1 MKKIFLFLLSL
12 CTATSF
18 VSAQNDKVML
28 SENCLYLGGK
38 SYLGPGAYLASQLG
52 IRDNKLASFNVPKG
66 MALQVFELDRYMGKT
81 ETFYSS
87 VICLSSSWKSKV
99 SSVKVFF
106 IDDPANGGD
115 NTVLPIEEND
125 GNNLPPQ
132 GDKVI
137 FYKDI
142 KYSGMSR
149 RVNTGNFNSSDLG
162 FLSGQVSSVYIPYGL
177 TLNVRDNAGRTYSFS
192 GSQSTLSQFG
202 WDNKIVSGSIQTSGS
217 GGGNTLPPQGDK
229 VIFYGDAKY
238 SGMARAF
245 SNGSFSPSDLG
256 FLLQNIS
263 SIYIPAGTT
272 LKVYNTQS
280 GTRTF
285 TASVPDLSQY
295 GWDNQVSTGII
306 SGGSTGGGTL
316 PPQGDKVIFY
326 RDMKYSGVAKAIG
339 QGNFGSGTLGTLTSA
354 VSSIYV
360 PYGMSVMVN
369 DRYGNSQTFTS
380 SISNLAQYGWD
391 NKISSGFINSGGQ
404 QGGNGPGQGNA
415 NTVNLYTETGYRGTV
430 TPCSEGAIASLGAG
444 VDNNISS
451 IQVPSGFAV
460 TVYDGT
466 NLSGTNITF
475 RGPVTNLATYGW
487 NKKISSVY
495 VFRL

>member
-1 MKKIFLFLLSL
+1 MKKIFLSLLFIA
-12 CTATSF
+12 TAIPVLF
-18 VSAQNDKVML
+18 AQNDKVML
-28 SENCLYLGGK
+28 SENCLYLGTK
-38 SYLGPGAYLASQLG
+38 SYLGRGVYLASQLG
-52 IRDNKLASFNVPKG
+52 IKDNKLASFNVPKG
-66 MALQVFELDRYMGKT
+66 MALQVFEFDKYMGKT

-87 VICLSSSWKSKV
+87 VICLPSSWKSKV

-106 IDDPANGGD
+106 IDDPANEGG
-115 NTVLPIEEND
+115 TTMPIEDNSGTD
-125 GNNLPPQ
+125 LPPQ

-137 FYKDI
+137 FYRDI

-149 RVNTGNFNSSDLG
+149 RVNTGNFSSSDLG

-177 TLNVRDNAGRTYSFS
+177 TINVADNAGRTYSFS

-217 GGGNTLPPQGDK
+217 SGGNTLPPQGDK
-229 VIFYGDAKY
+229 VIFYGDARY
-238 SGMARAF
+238 GGMARAF
-245 SNGSFSPSDLG
+245 GNGSFSPSDLG

-272 LKVYNTQS
+272 VKVYNTQS
-280 GTRTF
+280 GNRTF

-306 SGGSTGGGTL
+306 SGGSAGGTL

-326 RDMKYSGVAKAIG
+326 RDMKYSGVAKAFG
-339 QGNFGSGTLGTLTSA
+339 QGNFGSGTLGALNSA

-415 NTVNLYTETGYRGTV
+415 NTVNLYTETGYRGNV
-430 TPCSEGAIASLGAG
+430 TPCGEGAIANIGSGA
-444 VDNNISS
+444 DNNISS
-451 IQVPSGFAV
+451 IQVPAGFAV

-475 RGPVTNLATYGW
+475 RGSVTNLATYGW

>member
-1 MKKIFLFLLSL
+1 MKKLFLSL
-12 CTATSF
+12 LFICTAIPALF
-18 VSAQNDKVML
+18 AQNDKVML
-28 SENCLYLGGK
+28 SESCLYLGAK
-38 SYLGPGAYLASQLG
+38 SYLGPGAYLTSQLG
-52 IRDNKLASFNVPKG
+52 IRDNKLSSFNVPKG
-66 MALQVFELDRYMGKT
+66 MGLQVFELDKYMGKT

-87 VICLSSSWKSKV
+87 VVCLTSSWKSKV

-106 IDDPANGGD
+106 IDDPSNGGGS
-115 NTVLPIEEND
+115 TLPIEENSGTD
-125 GNNLPPQ
+125 LPPQ

-137 FYKDI
+137 FYRDI

-149 RVNTGNFNSSDLG
+149 RVATGNFSSSDLG
-162 FLSGQVSSVYIPYGL
+162 FLSGQISSIYVPNGL
-177 TLNVRDNAGRTYSFS
+177 TINVRDNAGRSYSFS

-202 WDNKIVSGSIQTSGS
+202 WDNKIISGSIQSASS

-229 VIFYGDAKY
+229 VIFYGDARY
-238 SGMARAF
+238 SGMAKEF
-245 SNGSFSPSDLG
+245 GNGSFSPSDLG

-272 LKVYNTQS
+272 VKVYNSRS

-306 SGGSTGGGTL
+306 SGGSTGGTL

-326 RDMKYSGVAKAIG
+326 RDMKYSGTAKAVG
-339 QGNFGSGTLGTLTSA
+339 QGNFGSGTLGALSGA
-354 VSSIYV
+354 ASSVYV

-380 SISNLAQYGWD
+380 SITNLAQYGWD
-391 NKISSGFINSGGQ
+391 NKITSGFINSGGQ
-404 QGGNGPGQGNA
+404 QGGNGPS
-415 NTVNLYTETGYRGTV
+415 NTVNLYTETGYRGSV
-430 TPCSEGAIASLGAG
+430 TPCGEGVIANIGTGA
-444 VDNNISS
+444 DNNISS
-451 IQVPSGFAV
+451 IQVPAGFAV

-466 NLSGTNITF
+466 NLSGPNITF
-475 RGPVTNLATYGW
+475 RASVTNLAAHGW